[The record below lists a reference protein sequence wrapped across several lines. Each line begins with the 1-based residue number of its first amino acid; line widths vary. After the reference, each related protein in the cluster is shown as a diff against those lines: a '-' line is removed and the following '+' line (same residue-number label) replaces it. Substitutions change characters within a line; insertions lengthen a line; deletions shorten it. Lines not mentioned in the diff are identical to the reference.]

1 MLRQLK
7 WLKTLG
13 YKVSFIGFGDVGL
26 LGLLKFF
33 KVPVS
38 SVLTRYLAYLLPNN
52 LRFRLLYGRHISEE
66 AVNTVR
72 SSDLVII
79 NELEL
84 IPAFC
89 DDPFGVPIYLD
100 LHENHVD
107 DAHHGVF
114 ELIAFKN
121 YWKWQTQCLKT
132 FVSQNRT
139 SIKVSTVES
148 AIAQKYANFFS
159 LPVQVIYNSPLT
171 AKNFGT
177 PAIEGQTLRL
187 VHLGMAR
194 KNRGVEL
201 ILSSLRH
208 LNRAVS
214 LDLMVIFAP
223 VLPFFEWKIKFLI
236 FWYGLGAC
244 VHLKP
249 PVSVEQ
255 VVEELTQYDISLV
268 IGSNATDN
276 DLNSLPNK
284 FFQSLQAGLMIICG
298 PNPAVKGLVADG
310 DLGIILSDW
319 HAKELSNVLQDL
331 SIQDLNTYKRNSE
344 AFAPEVSESRSE
356 RTFYEIVESLQRKND
371 QS

>member
-7 WLKTLG
+7 WLKKLG
-13 YKVSFIGFGDVGL
+13 YKVSFIGFGDVSS
-26 LGLLKFF
+26 LGILKFF
-33 KVPVS
+33 RVPVS

-66 AVNTVR
+66 AANTVR
-72 SSDLVII
+72 SSDLVVI

-89 DDPFGVPIYLD
+89 EEPFGIPIYLD

-121 YWKWQTQCLKT
+121 YWRWQTQHLRS
-132 FVSQNRT
+132 FVNQNRT
-139 SIKVSTVES
+139 SISVSTVES
-148 AIAQKYANFFS
+148 AIAQKYSDFFS

-171 AKNFGT
+171 AKNFSS
-177 PAIEGQTLRL
+177 PAVEGQALRL

-201 ILSSLRH
+201 ILSALKSLKRPF
-208 LNRAVS
+208 N
-214 LDLMVIFAP
+214 LDLILVFAP
-223 VLPFFEWKIKFLI
+223 VIPLFEWKIRFLI
-236 FWYGLGAC
+236 FWYGLRKQ

-249 PVSVEQ
+249 PVPVEQ
-255 VVEELTQYDISLV
+255 VVEELTRYDISLV
-268 IGSNATDN
+268 IGSNATNN

-284 FFQSLQAGLMIICG
+284 FFQSAQAGLMIICG
-298 PNPAVKGLVADG
+298 PNPAVKRLVASG
-310 DLGIILSDW
+310 GLGVSLSDW
-319 HAKELSNVLQDL
+319 DAKELSIVLEGL
-331 SIQDLNTYKRNSE
+331 SRQDLNSYKRNSE
-344 AFAPEVSESRSE
+344 AFAPEISESRSE
-356 RTFYEIVESLQRKND
+356 QTFFKVVRSLQRKKN

>member
-7 WLKTLG
+7 WLKKLG
-13 YKVSFIGFGDVGL
+13 YKVSFIGFGDVGS

-33 KVPVS
+33 RVPVS
-38 SVLTRYLAYLLPNN
+38 SVLTRYLAYLLPSN
-52 LRFRLLYGRHISEE
+52 LRFRLLYGRHVSEE

-84 IPAFC
+84 IPAFSKEI
-89 DDPFGVPIYLD
+89 FGIPIYLD

-121 YWKWQTQCLKT
+121 YWRWQTQHLRS
-132 FVSQNRT
+132 FVSQNKT
-139 SIKVSTVES
+139 SIRVSTVES
-148 AIAQKYANFFS
+148 AIAQKYSSFFS

-171 AKNFGT
+171 AKNFGS
-177 PAIEGQTLRL
+177 PASENEVRL

-201 ILSSLRH
+201 ILSALKNLKRPFT
-208 LNRAVS
+208 
-214 LDLMVIFAP
+214 LDLILVFAP
-223 VLPFFEWKIKFLI
+223 VIPFFEWKIRFLI
-236 FWYGLGAC
+236 FWYRLRKQ

-249 PVSVEQ
+249 PVPVER
-255 VVEELTQYDISLV
+255 VVEELTRYDISLV
-268 IGSNATDN
+268 IGSNATNN

-284 FFQSLQAGLMIICG
+284 FFQSAQAGLMIICG
-298 PNPAVKGLVADG
+298 PNPAVKRLVASG
-310 DLGIILSDW
+310 DLGISLSDW
-319 HAKELSNVLQDL
+319 DAKELSIVLQGL
-331 SIQDLNTYKRNSE
+331 SIQDLNSYKRNSE
-344 AFAPEVSESRSE
+344 AFAPEISESRSE
-356 RTFYEIVESLQRKND
+356 QTFFEIVRSLQRKKN